1 MQEGASDAMT
11 RPMLLD
17 AEDAVLLIVDMQ
29 TRLGASMPADAW
41 AATRATTVMLTRA
54 AAELRLPVLVTRQ
67 YPKGLGDT
75 VPEVAAVLPDA
86 SVTLDKT
93 CFAATDADGLC
104 DALAMTGRSQVVIC
118 GMEAH
123 VCVLQTAAGL
133 DARGYTPFVVADGVC
148 SRSPGHRDNALDRLG
163 HGGVTVIN
171 RESCLFEWL
180 RDARHERFKA
190 VTSLL
195 Q

>member
-1 MQEGASDAMT
+1 MT

-17 AEDAVLLIVDMQ
+17 ADDSVLLIVDMQ

-41 AATRATTVMLTRA
+41 ASARATTVLLARA
-54 AAELRLPVLVTRQ
+54 ADELDLPVLVTRQ

-75 VPEVAAVLPDA
+75 APELAAVLPDA
-86 SVTLDKT
+86 SVTVDKT
-93 CFAATDADGLC
+93 CFSAADAGELR
-104 DALAMTGRSQVVIC
+104 DALAMTGRSRVVIC

-133 DARGYTPFVVADGVC
+133 VARGYTPFVVADGVC
-148 SRSPGHRDNALDRLG
+148 SRSPSHRDNALDRLG
-163 HGGVTVIN
+163 GGGITVTN

-180 RDARHERFKA
+180 RDARHERFRT

>member
-1 MQEGASDAMT
+1 MT
-11 RPMLLD
+11 RPILLD
-17 AEDAVLLIVDMQ
+17 ADDSVLLIVDMQ

-41 AATRATTVMLTRA
+41 ASTRDTTIMLARA
-54 AAELRLPVLVTRQ
+54 AGELDLPVLATRQ

-75 VPEVAAVLPDA
+75 APEITEALPDA
-86 SVTLDKT
+86 SVTVDKT
-93 CFAATDADGLC
+93 SFSSAAADELR
-104 DALAMTGRSQVVIC
+104 DTLEMTGRSQVVIC

-133 DARGYTPFVVADGVC
+133 GALGYGPFVVADGVC
-148 SRSPGHRDNALDRLG
+148 SRAPSHRDNALARLRHAG
-163 HGGVTVIN
+163 ITVTN

-195 Q
+195 R

>member
-1 MQEGASDAMT
+1 MT

-17 AEDAVLLIVDMQ
+17 ADDSILLLVDMQ
-29 TRLGASMPADAW
+29 TRLGASMPAEVW
-41 AATRATTVMLTRA
+41 ASTRATAVMLARA
-54 AAELRLPVLVTRQ
+54 ADELDLPVVVTRQ

-75 VPEVAAVLPDA
+75 APEIAAVLPA
-86 SVTLDKT
+86 GCVTVDKT
-93 CFAATDADGLC
+93 CFSSADADELR
-104 DALAMTGRSQVVIC
+104 DALAMTDRSQVVVC

-133 DARGYTPFVVADGVC
+133 GTLGYAPFVVADGVC
-148 SRSPGHRDNALDRLG
+148 SRSPSHRDNALARLG
-163 HGGVTVIN
+163 HGGITVIN

-180 RDARHERFKA
+180 RDARHEHFKA

-195 Q
+195 P